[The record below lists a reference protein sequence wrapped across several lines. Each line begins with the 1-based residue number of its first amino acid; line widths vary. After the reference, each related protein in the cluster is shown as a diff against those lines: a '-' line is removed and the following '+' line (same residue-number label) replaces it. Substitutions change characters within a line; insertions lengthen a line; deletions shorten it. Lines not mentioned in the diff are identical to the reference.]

1 MEGATDWQKGRTVEM
16 EAYVFVFPQSEHLA
30 SLHRSMQ
37 ATFGKEKEKVTL
49 AGVTNQRQKAFET
62 RRIRRP
68 CSSVVRRCF
77 RVGGHLGL
85 ILDVARST
93 SSGTTSTNIATEHV
107 HSPSHPPRLHSTGTL
122 ISYNCINENE
132 NPSTKQ
138 QQGAPTTMSSLVK
151 TLEIIRLS

>member
-37 ATFGKEKEKVTL
+37 ATFGKVKVTIS
-49 AGVTNQRQKAFET
+49 GVTQRQKAFET
-62 RRIRRP
+62 RRIRSP

-93 SSGTTSTNIATEHV
+93 SSGTTSTNIATEHIYP
-107 HSPSHPPRLHSTGTL
+107 PSHPPRLHSTGTL
-122 ISYNCINENE
+122 IYYNCINENE
-132 NPSTKQ
+132 NENPYTKQ
-138 QQGAPTTMSSLVK
+138 PQGAPTTMSSIEK
-151 TLEIIRLS
+151 NTRNY